1 MKKKWVLP
9 TVLVLLIVALGGGLT
24 WYEFFRPYVRTND
37 AQIDGFKVAVS
48 SDITAR
54 IIKLY
59 VDEGS
64 SVKEG
69 DLIAD
74 LDDSILQS
82 QKKEAQAKIET
93 LEASVIVEQYH
104 FEKTHND
111 FERAV
116 KGFEEGVVSSQ
127 GLDHAEKNFLI
138 SKSKLE
144 MTQKDLKLAKE
155 ALGVI
160 EAMLLHTKVWA
171 PITGKIV
178 KRWVFEGD
186 VMHPGQAIFS
196 LYDLKNV
203 WILANLEETKMKKV
217 RLGDPVE
224 ISIDMYP
231 GVVFTGKIFVI
242 KGAAASEFSLIPQ
255 DNATGNYTK
264 VAQRVPL
271 KISID
276 SQTSQTS
283 QTGEACYL
291 FPGMSAEVKVKV
303 L

>member
-1 MKKKWVLP
+1 VKKRWMVP
-9 TVLVLLIVALGGGLT
+9 TILLVLIVVLSGWLV

-54 IIKLY
+54 IIKLH

-64 SVKEG
+64 FVKQG

-82 QKKEAQAKIET
+82 QKTEAQAKIET
-93 LEASVIVEQYH
+93 LEAAVIVEQYH
-104 FEKTHND
+104 FEKLYND

-116 KGFEEGVVSSQ
+116 KGFEEGVVSAQ

-138 SKSKLE
+138 TKSKLE
-144 MTQKDLKLAKE
+144 MTQKDLKLAQE

-160 EAMLLHTKVWA
+160 EAKLLHTKVWA

-186 VMHPGQAIFS
+186 VMYPGQAIFS
-196 LYDLKNV
+196 LYDLERV
-203 WILANLEETKMKKV
+203 WVVANLEETKMERVK
-217 RLGDPVE
+217 LGDPVE
-224 ISIDMYP
+224 ISIDTYP
-231 GVVFTGKIFVI
+231 GVSFKGEIFVI
-242 KGAAASEFSLIPQ
+242 KGAAASEFSLLPQ

-271 KISID
+271 KISIEP
-276 SQTSQTS
+276 TS
-283 QTGEACYL
+283 EAHYL
-291 FPGMSAEVKVKV
+291 FPGMSAEVKIKV

>member
-1 MKKKWVLP
+1 MKRWMLP
-9 TVLVLLIVALGGGLT
+9 AVMTVLILVLGSGMI
-24 WYEFFRPYVRTND
+24 WYVCFRPYVKTND
-37 AQIDGFKVAVS
+37 AQIDGFKVAVC

-59 VDEGS
+59 VDEGCF
-64 SVKEG
+64 VQAG

-82 QKKEAQAKIET
+82 QKKEAVAKIEV
-93 LEASVIVEQYH
+93 LETAILVEKYH
-104 FEKTHND
+104 FEKIRND
-111 FERAV
+111 FERAL
-116 KGFEEGVVSSQ
+116 KGFEEGVISSQ

-138 SKSKLE
+138 SKSTLE
-144 MTQKDLKLAKE
+144 RTEKDLKLAQE

-160 EAMLLHTKVWA
+160 EAKLLHTKVWA

-178 KRWVFEGD
+178 KRWVFDGD

-203 WILANLEETKMKKV
+203 WVVANLEETKMEKV
-217 RLGDPVE
+217 KLGNLVE
-224 ISIDMYP
+224 ISIDTYP
-231 GVVFTGKIFVI
+231 GISFQGRIFVI

-276 SQTSQTS
+276 PHAA
-283 QTGEACYL
+283 EAHYL
-291 FPGMSAEVKVKV
+291 FPGMSAEVKIKV
-303 L
+303 IP